1 MRLHLETTVRHKT
14 PSREPCGE
22 SGSEFEDL
30 VDTIS
35 EIKGKILSCL
45 EELNLLY
52 SQFMQATPGT
62 IEEQIAGARISKIAA
77 NMQRQIQQIDTH
89 YGWVLASD
97 HALVDEV
104 LRSRFGR
111 TVDGRRWLKNAI
123 ENLKAAHLLL
133 GDSARRAL

>member
-1 MRLHLETTVRHKT
+1 MRQHLETTVRQKT
-14 PSREPCGE
+14 PSREPYGE
-22 SGSEFEDL
+22 SSSEFEDL

-62 IEEQIAGARISKIAA
+62 REEQIAGARISKIAA
-77 NMQRQIQQIDTH
+77 NMQRQVQQIDTH

-111 TVDGRRWLKNAI
+111 TVDDRRWLKNAI

-133 GDSARRAL
+133 RDSARRAL